1 MNRSAIFGIVLQ
13 QTNVNKETA
22 NHFTD
27 MIQSFVGG
35 DAKQTAYQFFKKE
48 FDNTFD
54 RSPGSTQEFY
64 WSGIDGASFCIRGTR
79 WPDEKQ
85 PLDVWIGGESEGME
99 TRQNTEV
106 PSEDGVEMAWT
117 AFEFIHNCMKC
128 TSCPLRLALCSDF
141 GICSQCHQSF
151 NEAPCY
157 VCHGHFG
164 FYKTGGKHS
173 WC

>member
-48 FDNTFD
+48 FDKTFA
-54 RSPGSTQEFY
+54 RSPGILQELY
-64 WSGIDGASFCIRGTR
+64 WSGIDGYSFIIRGTR
-79 WPDEKQ
+79 FGDEKEPQ
-85 PLDVWIGGESEGME
+85 DVFIGGEHDEVQSS
-99 TRQNTEV
+99 QYTEV
-106 PSEDGVEMAWT
+106 ESEDGVDMALT
-117 AFEFIHNCMKC
+117 AFEFINNCMKC
-128 TSCPLRLALCSDF
+128 SSCPRTLALCSNF
-141 GICSQCHQSF
+141 GICGMCRRFYQDT
-151 NEAPCY
+151 PCR

-164 FYKTGGKHS
+164 YFSGGKHS